1 MFTPLFSFQ
10 HFVLKTPLGK
20 LIRGNYSLL
29 SKCQWPFNAPHQR
42 TPSRVWLLWLCI
54 HAKIKIITNNSIR
67 SWALNPSLCGSRIFL
82 GKPEGMTLKRL
93 FTLHGK
99 MQLAKLPGKRG
110 LLNKVL
116 CGVALLWC
124 PTPYLFTYYF
134 WEKRYPFRISSI
146 DKCYPFHILGAASLL
161 TAVNTLS
168 F

>member
-1 MFTPLFSFQ
+1 MFTPLFRFQ

-20 LIRGNYSLL
+20 PIRGNYSLL
-29 SKCQWPFNAPHQR
+29 WKCRWPFNAPHQR
-42 TPSRVWLLWLCI
+42 TPSRVWLLWLCV

-124 PTPYLFTYYF
+124 PTLIFLRTIFERKGIPFVYLLLTNVTPFTYLLLH
-134 WEKRYPFRISSI
+134 PF
-146 DKCYPFHILGAASLL
+146 
-161 TAVNTLS
+161 
-168 F
+168 

>member
-42 TPSRVWLLWLCI
+42 TPSRVWLLWLCL

-93 FTLHGK
+93 FTLHGEA

-124 PTPYLFTYYF
+124 PTPYLLRTIFERKGIPFVYPLLINVTPFTYLVLH
-134 WEKRYPFRISSI
+134 PF
-146 DKCYPFHILGAASLL
+146 
-161 TAVNTLS
+161 
-168 F
+168 